1 MSRATR
7 LRLGHA
13 EKPSERLAPKRSAMR
28 PGARQRPLP
37 NAEICGGEDSWRS
50 STVFAMPSPC
60 NPTGTRS
67 ANRLRHFHGGAK
79 GHVSSWQILLQKS
92 EIEVRRI
99 FREDTRQEA
108 IADSYSLA
116 RLAEVACE
124 FNERR
129 RGPSY
134 LYTKTA
140 PIALRIFEPQCK
152 TTFATV
158 SALLG
163 HPDSGS
169 ACPELEQKRSF
180 AVYLEDLSG

>member
-1 MSRATR
+1 
-7 LRLGHA
+7 
-13 EKPSERLAPKRSAMR
+13 
-28 PGARQRPLP
+28 
-37 NAEICGGEDSWRS
+37 
-50 STVFAMPSPC
+50 
-60 NPTGTRS
+60 
-67 ANRLRHFHGGAK
+67 
-79 GHVSSWQILLQKS
+79 LQKS

-99 FREDTRQEA
+99 FRENTRQEA

-129 RGPSY
+129 CGPSY

-158 SALLG
+158 SAITGLMHRSKMYLNSIRDLG
-163 HPDSGS
+163 FVAD
-169 ACPELEQKRSF
+169 
-180 AVYLEDLSG
+180 